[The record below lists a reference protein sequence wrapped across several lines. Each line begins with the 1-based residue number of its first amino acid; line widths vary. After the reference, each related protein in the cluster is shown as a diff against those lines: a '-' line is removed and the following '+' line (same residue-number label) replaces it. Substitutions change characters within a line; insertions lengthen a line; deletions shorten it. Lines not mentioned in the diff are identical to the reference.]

1 MSASLPHTNATGVM
15 GRRAALGRLAGIL
28 VGAGTVGCTRASIL
42 RAMYPEVGRL
52 EPNEVRRIL
61 TAFVT
66 TVVPQ
71 ASAPKRVER
80 LFEDPSLPMAEFH
93 QVLAADLSRRTRARA
108 GHGHFD
114 RLTPEER
121 TAVVAD
127 GLAAGGTSSKLYNGG
142 VLFIQVMVYGGL
154 CSDDGSC
161 SLIDFEGQFHF
172 RGYAA
177 QTYPDPDHFLSRA
190 VTSDGNPW

>member
-1 MSASLPHTNATGVM
+1 M
-15 GRRAALGRLAGIL
+15 GRRAALGRLAAVV

-52 EPNEVRRIL
+52 EADDVRRIL

-66 TVVPQ
+66 TVVPE
-71 ASAPKRVER
+71 STEPERVER

-93 QVLAADLSRRTRARA
+93 QVLAADLARRTRART
-108 GHGHFD
+108 GHDHFD
-114 RLTPEER
+114 RLTPQER

-127 GLAAGGTSSKLYNGG
+127 GLAAGGTASRLYNGG
-142 VLFIQVMVYGGL
+142 VLFTQVMVYAGL

-161 SLIDFEGQFHF
+161 SLIDFEGQFRF

-177 QTYPDPDHFLSRA
+177 QTYPDPEHFLARA
-190 VTSDGNPW
+190 VTPDGNPW

>member
-1 MSASLPHTNATGVM
+1 VSTSRPLASATSAI
-15 GRRAALGRLAGIL
+15 GRRAALGRLAAIL
-28 VGAGTVGCTRASIL
+28 VGAGTMGCTRAAIL

-52 EPNEVRRIL
+52 DEDGISRIL
-61 TAFVT
+61 TAFVA
-66 TVVPQ
+66 TVVPE
-71 ASAPKRVER
+71 SKAPERVER

-108 GHGHFD
+108 GHGSFD
-114 RLTPEER
+114 RLMLAER
-121 TAVVAD
+121 TAVIAD
-127 GLAAGGTSSKLYNGG
+127 GLAAGGTAGRLYNGG
-142 VLFIQVMVYGGL
+142 VLFTQVMVYAGL

-161 SLIDFEGQFHF
+161 SLIDFEGPFRF

-177 QTYPDPDHFLSRA
+177 QTYPDPEHFLARA